1 VTPEVK
7 NAVMEAETAIAQ
19 TLKEVEKTTGQR
31 ILGVRIVRYK
41 GGPDYKVEVILA
53 ENSKSEQKDFAQLG
67 HRECWC
73 RQHQEDEHP
82 LYLRR
87 GVCLV

>member
-1 VTPEVK
+1 MTPEVK

-53 ENSKSEQKDFAQLG
+53 SARS
-67 HRECWC
+67 
-73 RQHQEDEHP
+73 
-82 LYLRR
+82 
-87 GVCLV
+87 